1 MDQTLLTLFSDWSVG
16 NIILRLL
23 VSSIAGIVIG
33 IDREV
38 KNKGAGIKTYALVCI
53 GACMAM
59 IVNEYVLREFPSSN
73 TDLTRLGAQV
83 ISGIGF
89 LGAGTIL
96 VTGHDKIRGLTTAA
110 GIWASAGIGLAAGI
124 GFITGAVLGLV
135 FVFFVL
141 HILNPFDQYLKR
153 QVRDVTVFVVFKD
166 NAAALQVENEL
177 HSHGIELRNIKFGK
191 ESPEAKEI
199 SAMLT
204 LRLPSGPDK
213 SKIIPWLHSLNG
225 VMHLQEVDLDDSL

>member
-1 MDQTLLTLFSDWSVG
+1 VDHMLLTLCSDWSIS

-23 VSSIAGIVIG
+23 VSAIAGIVIG
-33 IDREV
+33 IDREI

-59 IVNEYVLREFPSSN
+59 IVNEYVLREYPASN
-73 TDLTRLGAQV
+73 TDVTRLGAQV

-124 GFITGAVLGLV
+124 GFITGAILGLA
-135 FVFFVL
+135 FIFFII

-153 QVRDVTVFVVFKD
+153 QVRDITVFVIFKD
-166 NAAALQVENEL
+166 GNAALQMENAL
-177 HSHGIELRNIKFGK
+177 HSRGIELKNIQFKR
-191 ESPEAKEI
+191 EI
-199 SAMLT
+199 GSDVGVSAVAT
-204 LRLPSGPDK
+204 LRLPAGPDK
-213 SKIIPWLHSLNG
+213 SEILLWLRSLSN
-225 VMHLQEVDLDDSL
+225 VAYIQEITFDDPG